1 MTGWPRLPMFDRLA
15 GIEDALATLRGLTL
29 EVLTGVTVGEFTSG
43 FTAAD
48 GVAEDLV
55 LAKLSD
61 LTWFVPPLEA
71 CQALFNSINEG
82 GDRR

>member
-1 MTGWPRLPMFDRLA
+1 MFDRLA
-15 GIEDALATLRGLTL
+15 GIENALVTLRGLTL
-29 EVLTGVTVGEFTSG
+29 EVLAGVHVGEFTSG
-43 FTAAD
+43 FAAAD

-71 CQALFNSINEG
+71 CQALFNPAEG
-82 GDRR
+82 GPDVA